1 MFVKFFSFLFIFLY
15 FINFVTCEYARP
27 CYFTDWAHYRQGKG
41 KYEPESYIPGICTHI
56 FFAFAKINSDFTA
69 AAFDPEDLA
78 DWNGNANGGYYAK
91 VNALKQKQ
99 PGLKTILSF
108 GGWSA
113 GTALFKQ
120 MAASSQNR
128 QKFVQSAVAFFKK
141 YNFDGIDIDWEYPE
155 ADDKANYAQFM
166 KELKSA
172 AGSLLVT
179 AAVTAAPE
187 KIDIGYD
194 VPALAQSLDFVNVM
208 TYDFHGGWEQVTG
221 ENSPLYPA
229 PGDTTNWNTNFAMK
243 YWAKKGMPKNKL
255 LVGIAAYGRGW
266 TLNDSNNH
274 GIGAPGQSAPG
285 LPITNTQGFAAYYE
299 ICNLGGTRYWD
310 NNQKV
315 PYNVN
320 GKLWYGY
327 DDVQSVGLKAQ
338 WIKDNGFGGA
348 FVWTLDFDDFNGQ
361 CSGGKLYPILNTIK
375 DVLGGGSPPTYAP
388 PPTFPTT
395 TTKSPPTG
403 QTQKPITQNPNDPFK
418 CPSPN
423 GFFSDPKDC
432 TSYYECNNGN
442 PIHFTCPPGTE
453 WNEKLQTCDW
463 PSDTVCFQK
472 KSVKSRSVKKV

>member
-1 MFVKFFSFLFIFLY
+1 MLVRIFSFVFLFVIFTNL
-15 FINFVTCEYARP
+15 VTSEYARP

-56 FFAFAKINSDFTA
+56 FFAFAKLNSDFTA
-69 AAFDPEDLA
+69 AAFDPEDLPG
-78 DWNGNANGGYYAK
+78 DSWDKGGYFAR
-91 VNALKQKQ
+91 VNALKTKQ

-120 MAASSQNR
+120 MAANDQNR
-128 QKFVQSAVAFFKK
+128 QKFVKSAIDFINK
-141 YNFDGIDIDWEYPE
+141 YNFDGIDIDWEYPD
-155 ADDKANYAQFM
+155 ANDKPNYATFM
-166 KELKSA
+166 KELKQA
-172 AGSLLVT
+172 AGSKIVS
-179 AAVTAAPE
+179 AAVSAAPE

-221 ENSPLYPA
+221 ENSPLYSP
-229 PGDTTNWNTNFAMK
+229 PGDKTNWNTDYAMK

-266 TLNDSNNH
+266 TLSNPSNN
-274 GIGAPGQSAPG
+274 GIGAPGSPAPG
-285 LPITNTQGFAAYYE
+285 LPLTNTQGFAAYYE
-299 ICNLGGTRYWD
+299 ICNLGGTRHWD
-310 NNQKV
+310 DNQKV
-315 PYNVN
+315 PYIV
-320 GKLWYGY
+320 KDSLWYGY
-327 DDVQSVGLKAQ
+327 DDVQSVGIKMQ

-361 CSGGKLYPILNTIK
+361 CAGGKLYPILNTIK

-388 PPTFPTT
+388 PPTQNPPATT
-395 TTKSPPTG
+395 A
-403 QTQKPITQNPNDPFK
+403 TQNPGGPFK

-423 GFFSDPKDC
+423 GFFSDPADC
-432 TSYYECNNGN
+432 TKYYQCYNDNA
-442 PIHFTCPPGTE
+442 IHLACPPGTE
-453 WNEKLQTCDW
+453 WNEKLTTCDW

-472 KSVKSRSVKKV
+472 KRK